1 MSDSHS
7 PTVRRRR
14 LGMELRRLREASA
27 LMIEDVARHLE
38 CSMSRVSRIETGKS
52 VARIRDVRD
61 MLDLYKVTDEGQRE
75 QLLTLAKEAQQRG
88 WWTEYEAV
96 LSAGLD
102 TYVGLEAS
110 AASIRS
116 FQTHL
121 VPGLLQTEEYSR
133 ALIRVGAAGRE
144 PGQHRPDDLPAQA
157 PAGDARRVG
166 LPGDVGRPR
175 RGGAAA
181 ADRRHLGDAGPARP
195 AAGGRRAAERHDP
208 GAAVLPR
215 RPRRASTAPSR
226 SSASPTRPTSTSS
239 TSTVLPG
246 TSSSRSRGTSAGT
259 RRGSTTCERPH
270 SRPTS
275 RPSSSPP
282 RRTSSRMRPRT
293 RGDDPFPSTEEARDE
308 WSPRADA
315 FRLAQ
320 EQP

>member
-61 MLDLYKVTDEGQRE
+61 MLDLYKVSDEVQRE

-133 ALIRVGAAGRE
+133 ALIRVARPGESPGNIDRMISLRKRRQAMLAESDYLEIWAVLDEAVLRRPIGGVSVMRAQLERLLEAGELPSVTIQVLPFSRGVHAGIDGAFTIIGF
-144 PGQHRPDDLPAQA
+144 PDPTDLDVVYIDC
-157 PAGDARRVG
+157 PAGNIFLEKPRDVRRHTTWFDHLRAAA
-166 LPGDVGRPR
+166 LPPDESTEFIS
-175 RGGAAA
+175 AA
-181 ADRRHLGDAGPARP
+181 AD
-195 AAGGRRAAERHDP
+195 EFK
-208 GAAVLPR
+208 
-215 RPRRASTAPSR
+215 
-226 SSASPTRPTSTSS
+226 SASPYP
-239 TSTVLPG
+239 
-246 TSSSRSRGTSAGT
+246 RG
-259 RRGSTTCERPH
+259 
-270 SRPTS
+270 
-275 RPSSSPP
+275 
-282 RRTSSRMRPRT
+282 
-293 RGDDPFPSTEEARDE
+293 
-308 WSPRADA
+308 
-315 FRLAQ
+315 
-320 EQP
+320 

>member
-61 MLDLYKVTDEGQRE
+61 MLDLYRVADIGQRE

-133 ALIRVGAAGRE
+133 ALIRVARPGESPGNIDRMISLRRRRQAMLAESGYLEMWAVLDEAVLRRPIGGVAVMRAQIARLLEAGELQSVTIQVLPFARGVHAGVDGAFTIISF
-144 PGQHRPDDLPAQA
+144 PDPTDLDVVYVDC
-157 PAGDARRVG
+157 PAGNIFLEKPRDVRRHTTWFDHLRAAA
-166 LPGDVGRPR
+166 LPPDESAEFM
-175 RGGAAA
+175 AAA
-181 ADRRHLGDAGPARP
+181 AD
-195 AAGGRRAAERHDP
+195 EFKN
-208 GAAVLPR
+208 
-215 RPRRASTAPSR
+215 T
-226 SSASPTRPTSTSS
+226 SPY
-239 TSTVLPG
+239 
-246 TSSSRSRGTSAGT
+246 SRG
-259 RRGSTTCERPH
+259 
-270 SRPTS
+270 
-275 RPSSSPP
+275 
-282 RRTSSRMRPRT
+282 
-293 RGDDPFPSTEEARDE
+293 
-308 WSPRADA
+308 
-315 FRLAQ
+315 
-320 EQP
+320 

>member
-1 MSDSHS
+1 MSVSHS

-14 LGMELRRLREASA
+14 LGMELRRLRESSA

-61 MLDLYKVTDEGQRE
+61 MLDLYRVTDDAQRE

-133 ALIRVGAAGRE
+133 ALIKVARPGESSANIDRMISLRRRRQAMLADSDYLEMWAVLDEAVLRRAIGGAGVMRAQLARLLEAGELASVTIQVLPFSRGVH
-144 PGQHRPDDLPAQA
+144 PGLDGAFTIIGFPDPTDLDVVYVDC
-157 PAGDARRVG
+157 PAGNIFLEKQRDVRRHTTWFDH
-166 LPGDVGRPR
+166 LR
-175 RGGAAA
+175 AAA
-181 ADRRHLGDAGPARP
+181 LPPDESAEFIATAADDFKN
-195 AAGGRRAAERHDP
+195 
-208 GAAVLPR
+208 
-215 RPRRASTAPSR
+215 
-226 SSASPTRPTSTSS
+226 ASPYP
-239 TSTVLPG
+239 
-246 TSSSRSRGTSAGT
+246 RG
-259 RRGSTTCERPH
+259 
-270 SRPTS
+270 
-275 RPSSSPP
+275 
-282 RRTSSRMRPRT
+282 
-293 RGDDPFPSTEEARDE
+293 
-308 WSPRADA
+308 
-315 FRLAQ
+315 
-320 EQP
+320 